1 MWLVMNIGCIEC
13 GVSSAVVGV
22 FADKAKAD
30 EIAAECD
37 KKYEWREDGQN
48 AFEVF
53 ELPEAEQIAPEYEVG
68 SNAELTGEANRSPS

>member
-22 FADKAKAD
+22 FADKEKAD
-30 EIAAECD
+30 AIADECD
-37 KKYEWREDGQN
+37 KKFGWREGGQN

-53 ELPEAEQIAPEYEVG
+53 ELPEPEKVADEYTDKG
-68 SNAELTGEANRSPS
+68 SNSNSASL

>member
-13 GVSSAVVGV
+13 GVSSAIVGV

-37 KKYEWREDGQN
+37 KKYDWREGGQN
-48 AFEVF
+48 TFEVF
-53 ELPEAEQIAPEYEVG
+53 ELTEAEQIAPEYEVR
-68 SNAELTGEANRSPS
+68 SNALAQGRGD

>member
-13 GVSSAVVGV
+13 GVSSAIVGV

-37 KKYEWREDGQN
+37 KKYDWREGGQN
-48 AFEVF
+48 TFEVF
-53 ELPEAEQIAPEYEVG
+53 ELTEAEQIAPEYEVR
-68 SNAELTGEANRSPS
+68 SNVKLRRGAEE